1 MKTRQEQIEEMLHDL
16 NDVVIWSDRDAEIDR
31 IMPVIYWLEVELKE
45 EKEKLAIDKADWVHP
60 QAA

>member
-16 NDVVIWSDRDAEIDR
+16 NDVVIWSMNDAEIDR

-45 EKEKLAIDKADWVHP
+45 EKEKLAIDKTN
-60 QAA
+60 